1 MILKKY
7 KNVSIPADDVYCLLP
22 LIVANCFR
30 NLAISSGQGKQA
42 IDLEGKE
49 EDLNE
54 MVLPADIS
62 SFLSSP
68 SLSYQQSFLAY
79 AIQYY

>member
-7 KNVSIPADDVYCLLP
+7 KNVSIPADDVYCILP
-22 LIVANCFR
+22 LIIANCFR

-54 MVLPADIS
+54 MVVPGEIS
-62 SFLSSP
+62 SFLLSP

-79 AIQYY
+79 AIQ